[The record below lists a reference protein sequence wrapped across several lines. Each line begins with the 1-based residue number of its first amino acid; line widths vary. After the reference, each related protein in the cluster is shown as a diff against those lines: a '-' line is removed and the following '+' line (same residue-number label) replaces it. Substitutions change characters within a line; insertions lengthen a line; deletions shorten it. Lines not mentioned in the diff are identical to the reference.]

1 MRVWRLTRLVS
12 GSCFDPGNL
21 HLVWPWISDIQPF
34 VVFSVAP
41 LFFVILLGC
50 SYGSEH
56 LPRENSPVNA
66 AEEDEPIEEARTIL
80 AKAGFSPSLVTELVS
95 VNGLLLRV
103 AYEEDRNCY
112 QTILATLSRLGRHY
126 ELHPLL
132 LRCPEMAS
140 FAAGALEKDAAAAK
154 LILETIPNDE
164 RQREVVQTMY
174 TFCLEPDDAILLAKR
189 LAMSRDIMIELWP
202 EGPVYMTPFLQ
213 HFSGPDADAAEKI
226 YTRWVQ
232 DVYLDALS
240 WPQLEREEK
249 LQRAF
254 ALLTCHGD
262 TVKRFLL
269 ADSRFRRA
277 FLETYWPRYQNIVRE
292 KVEKAKPEQKELV
305 WCEVYGDPRVWRFL
319 YEFDNNNTLDAAF
332 KILEK
337 YGCVAVDL
345 WLSPEF
351 QEGSVKK
358 KLLET
363 LESADEQLLN
373 ILAHPTLRSQPLFI
387 QFLKRDLPRS
397 VHLAGLRQLEVHL
410 GNPQK
415 VSELLSYWAGL
426 SNAALAEELG
436 PPPTGPVTWI
446 PGYQVYYLLH
456 KAQQGREV
464 DSFDMLFAVVDAA
477 SFIPVGG
484 GTAKVL
490 TVARKQGAEMLA
502 EGVAKQSLK
511 RSIVEATEKIGER
524 QIARTIAPTVV
535 RESLSLARTDI
546 TNWVRFGFRTF
557 KEFGLGRNVFRNVT
571 GLEPRIFMRRDR
583 CVFLNLGELVSDH
596 SPLGRVLRE
605 TAMNAGTDLALSSPA
620 GSAMVHSATETAHKA
635 WRQYFSAAGFAA
647 ALVNTKPNM
656 SEGKNEEQE
665 N

>member
-1 MRVWRLTRLVS
+1 MRIQRLIRLVRG
-12 GSCFDPGNL
+12 GSFHLGNM
-21 HLVWPWISDIQPF
+21 HLIWAWISGKQLFIP
-34 VVFSVAP
+34 FSVAP
-41 LFFVILLGC
+41 LVFVILLGC
-50 SYGSEH
+50 SCGSEH
-56 LPRENSPVNA
+56 LPRENPPVNVV
-66 AEEDEPIEEARTIL
+66 EEDEAIEKARAIL
-80 AKAGFSPSLVTELVS
+80 EKAGFSASLANELVS
-95 VNGLLLRV
+95 VNSSLLRV
-103 AYEEDRNCY
+103 AYEDDRTLY
-112 QTILATLSRLGRHY
+112 QTTLAILSRLGRHY

-132 LRCPEMAS
+132 LQCPEIAS
-140 FAAGALEKDAAAAK
+140 HAAAALEKDAVGAK
-154 LILETIPNDE
+154 LILESIPPDE
-164 RQREVVQTMY
+164 RERDIVQTMY
-174 TFCLEPDDAILLAKR
+174 TFYLEPDDAILLAKR
-189 LAMSRDIMIELWP
+189 LAMSRDIMIELWS
-202 EGPVYMTPFLQ
+202 EGPVYVTPFLQ
-213 HFSGPDADAAEKI
+213 HFSGPDADAAEII

-240 WPQLEREEK
+240 WPQVEREEQ

-277 FLETYWPRYQNIVRE
+277 FLETYWPRYQNMVRE
-292 KVEKAKPEQKELV
+292 KVQKAKPEEKELV

-345 WLSPEF
+345 WLTPEF
-351 QEGSVKK
+351 QEGAVKQ

-363 LESADEQLLN
+363 LESADEQLLA
-373 ILAHPTLRSQPLFI
+373 ILAHPTLRSQPLLI
-387 QFLKRDLPRS
+387 QFVKRELPRP
-397 VHLAGLRQLEVHL
+397 VYLAGLTQLAAHVEY
-410 GNPQK
+410 PQK
-415 VSELLSYWAGL
+415 VSELLSYWARV

-436 PPPTGPVTWI
+436 PPPTGPVTWV

-456 KAQQGREV
+456 KVQQGREV
-464 DSFDMLFAVVDAA
+464 DRLDTLVAVLDAA

-484 GTAKVL
+484 GTVKVF

-605 TAMNAGTDLALSSPA
+605 AAMNAGTD
-620 GSAMVHSATETAHKA
+620 
-635 WRQYFSAAGFAA
+635 
-647 ALVNTKPNM
+647 
-656 SEGKNEEQE
+656 
-665 N
+665 

>member
-1 MRVWRLTRLVS
+1 
-12 GSCFDPGNL
+12 
-21 HLVWPWISDIQPF
+21 
-34 VVFSVAP
+34 
-41 LFFVILLGC
+41 
-50 SYGSEH
+50 
-56 LPRENSPVNA
+56 
-66 AEEDEPIEEARTIL
+66 
-80 AKAGFSPSLVTELVS
+80 
-95 VNGLLLRV
+95 
-103 AYEEDRNCY
+103 
-112 QTILATLSRLGRHY
+112 
-126 ELHPLL
+126 
-132 LRCPEMAS
+132 
-140 FAAGALEKDAAAAK
+140 
-154 LILETIPNDE
+154 
-164 RQREVVQTMY
+164 MY
-174 TFCLEPDDAILLAKR
+174 TFYLEPDDAILLAKR

-202 EGPVYMTPFLQ
+202 EGPVYITPFLQ

-269 ADSRFRRA
+269 AESRFRRA
-277 FLETYWPRYQNIVRE
+277 FLETYWPRYQNMVRG
-292 KVEKAKPEQKELV
+292 KVETAKPQEKELV
-305 WCEVYGDPRVWRFL
+305 WCEAYGDPRVWRFL

-345 WLSPEF
+345 WLTPEF
-351 QEGSVKK
+351 QEGAVKQ

-363 LESADEQLLN
+363 LESADEQLLA

-387 QFLKRDLPRS
+387 QFVKRELPRP
-397 VHLAGLRQLEVHL
+397 VYLAGLTQLAAHVE
-410 GNPQK
+410 NPQK
-415 VSELLSYWAGL
+415 VSELLSYWARL

-436 PPPTGPVTWI
+436 PPPTGPVTWV

-456 KAQQGREV
+456 KVQQGREV
-464 DSFDMLFAVVDAA
+464 DGLDTLVAVLDAA

-484 GTAKVL
+484 GTAKVF

-502 EGVAKQSLK
+502 EGVAKQTLK

-535 RESLSLARTDI
+535 RESLSLARIDI

-557 KEFGLGRNVFRNVT
+557 KEFGFGRNVFRDVT

-605 TAMNAGTDLALSSPA
+605 TARNAGTDLALSSPA
-620 GSAMVHSATETAHKA
+620 GSAMVHSATESARKA